1 MALKQIKLY
10 QLFLPNCGRRTISIG
25 CCKSGGSK
33 QKRYKMFR
41 QRTDA
46 VEIAKEYFD
55 LNYVKHIKEQ
65 WPSVRCAMQSRK
77 KYCAILN
84 NFTDTD
90 AYENELV
97 NSGAYNFIAKL
108 HRNATQHIQE
118 IESKVTE
125 ITDKLSNMN
134 DADDSMLSEVDT
146 LTEKLSEHQKL
157 QKVCYGVRA
166 YLYEKGD
173 ITEFDNP
180 HKVKKLSVLP
190 SFLLDAGSVLPIL
203 SLDPQPGDHIL
214 DMCSAPGGKLNI
226 IMQAIGDSGRIVAN
240 DVDSKRL
247 TRIKNVYK
255 EYIPKQFSVEE
266 FIKFVQF
273 DGREWTE
280 IETNAYDKVLV
291 DVPCTNDRHSL
302 YTSDRDADNIFSNL
316 RKRERAQLPHVQC
329 ELLKN
334 AILACRPNGIVVYST
349 CTASPLQNQFVVQY
363 AVQELLEQHNIT
375 CQVEDTRSLVGL
387 LHDEF
392 QFLTSTNLGE
402 LVIPKLDANF
412 GPMYFCKLRR
422 LPD

>member
-1 MALKQIKLY
+1 
-10 QLFLPNCGRRTISIG
+10 
-25 CCKSGGSK
+25 
-33 QKRYKMFR
+33 KMFR

-118 IESKVTE
+118 IES
-125 ITDKLSNMN
+125 
-134 DADDSMLSEVDT
+134 
-146 LTEKLSEHQKL
+146 KL

-422 LPD
+422 LP